1 MCKYIGGI
9 YMNLKQIIGKNVVKS
24 KLNKNGF
31 ELLTDDNV
39 LFKVEL
45 VADNVTTKL
54 LLSKNKEIEKLNSS
68 VITSIEKRE
77 YDKLN
82 DLDNELEYEVVYHIR
97 NENGVYIVINIGT
110 ESSNYRL
117 IENGVCK

>member
-1 MCKYIGGI
+1 
-9 YMNLKQIIGKNVVKS
+9 MNLKQIVGKNIIKS
-24 KLNKNGF
+24 KLNRNGF
-31 ELLTDDNV
+31 ELLTDDSI

-45 VADNVTTKL
+45 VADNVITKL
-54 LLSKNKEIEKLNSS
+54 LLSKNKEIEKLNNS

-97 NENGVYIVINIGT
+97 SGNGVYIVINIGT
-110 ESSNYRL
+110 ENSNYKL

>member
-1 MCKYIGGI
+1 
-9 YMNLKQIIGKNVVKS
+9 MNLKQIVGKNIIKS
-24 KLNKNGF
+24 KLNRNGF
-31 ELLTDDNV
+31 ELLTDDSI

-45 VADNVTTKL
+45 GADNAITKL

-110 ESSNYRL
+110 ESSNYKL

>member
-1 MCKYIGGI
+1 
-9 YMNLKQIIGKNVVKS
+9 MNLKQIIGKNVVKS

-68 VITSIEKRE
+68 VITSIEKKR
-77 YDKLN
+77 
-82 DLDNELEYEVVYHIR
+82 I
-97 NENGVYIVINIGT
+97 
-110 ESSNYRL
+110 
-117 IENGVCK
+117 